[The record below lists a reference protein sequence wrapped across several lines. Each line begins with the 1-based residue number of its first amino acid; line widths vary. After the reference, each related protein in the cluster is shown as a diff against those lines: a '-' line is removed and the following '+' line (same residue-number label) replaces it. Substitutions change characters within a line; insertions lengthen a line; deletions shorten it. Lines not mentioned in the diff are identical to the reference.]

1 MSDNYEMRM
10 EYDLSTMA
18 NFSRQKSEVYSLL
31 AEFIDNSFQS
41 YIDHQEEL
49 IASGM
54 GPCVVDISV
63 SGGSLS
69 IADNAYGMDKEGI
82 RRAISFKPSDP
93 NRDARNLGKYGL
105 GMKRSILCFGPVAIA
120 RFETKLYRSPSV
132 CTFLISNEKIR
143 ANDEIVI
150 VSEEPADNAESHYT
164 RILIANCDKSL
175 LKSVVDTKTRT
186 MLSRLYSR
194 FLEREEHFKILLQG
208 EFVKPFNPSL
218 IEENGIPRRISISE
232 EDSRFMYE
240 GKEYT
245 FSGWI
250 GAVPDM
256 KREENVGIDI
266 LAPSGRAIESG
277 HRTRLLLGAK
287 SMPPYRMITGQLMT
301 GEGDWTPGMDKVG
314 FALGEEFWK
323 QFDLTLKDIPQFSDF
338 ARWLYGYRVRT
349 NKPQSAP
356 EPISKVFSFGSAGKC
371 DRPSLTPLAENA
383 GSDCIEERVDES
395 PRPIERTENL
405 VLDGERY
412 RLVATTG
419 TNAPADFI
427 SLDTSDSTT
436 TTIRLNL
443 SVFNDGRV
451 SLSEDSDN
459 VLRKLAFA
467 IALARNRATKQARAT
482 PDDLIRELNT
492 VLRKGIL

>member
-1 MSDNYEMRM
+1 MSNNYELRM
-10 EYDLSTMA
+10 EHDLSTMA

-41 YIDHQEEL
+41 YIDHRNEL
-49 IASGM
+49 SGS
-54 GPCVVDISV
+54 GACVVDINV
-63 SGGSLS
+63 SNGSLT
-69 IADNAYGMDKEGI
+69 IEDNAFGMDREGI
-82 RRAISFKPSDP
+82 GRAVSFKPSDP

-105 GMKRSILCFGPVAIA
+105 GMKRSILCFGPMALA
-120 RFETKLYRSPSV
+120 QFETKFYRSPLV
-132 CTFLISNEKIR
+132 CRFLISNEKIR
-143 ANDEIVI
+143 ANDGTVI
-150 VSEEPADNAESHYT
+150 VSEDLADEIESHYT
-164 RILIANCDKSL
+164 RIVITNCDKSL
-175 LKSVVDTKTRT
+175 LKAVLDEKART

-194 FLEREEHFKILLQG
+194 FLEKEECFKILLQG
-208 EFVKPFNPSL
+208 ELVKPFNPKL
-218 IEENGIPRRISISE
+218 IEVNGVPSRISISE

-266 LAPSGRAIESG
+266 LAPSGRVIESG

-323 QFDLTLKDIPQFSDF
+323 LFDRTLAGIPQFESF
-338 ARWLYGYRVRT
+338 KKWVNGYRVRT
-349 NKPQSAP
+349 NKPQVLP
-356 EPISKVFSFGSAGKC
+356 EPTPEISTLRSLDDQETPHPV
-371 DRPSLTPLAENA
+371 RPVEEPSSDEVRECISETPARVA
-383 GSDCIEERVDES
+383 WPEE
-395 PRPIERTENL
+395 I
-405 VLDGERY
+405 VLDGRKY
-412 RLVATTG
+412 RLVACPDAG
-419 TNAPADFI
+419 TQNDFL
-427 SLDTSDSTT
+427 SLDTSDPSV
-436 TTIRLNL
+436 TTIRLNA
-443 SVFNDGRV
+443 SVLNGSGVPASGDP
-451 SLSEDSDN
+451 DS

-467 IALARNRATKQARAT
+467 IALARNRATKLAGAT